1 MELKIKI
8 TPENKDKV
16 FQLISELLESETEGI
31 IDIGVL
37 QPGEIKT
44 TQPPQF
50 LAQDY
55 LKIPKEV
62 SGLENGHIT
71 EDNEQ
76 ARRVGTWG
84 QFNSFFPVKAALRIL
99 ANLME
104 ERNVDSIKLDEFV
117 GICIDLFR
125 KKKLEAYRGFPSSN
139 KDTAVGRFV
148 WHFLTPAQEMGL
160 IKVKESNLEYDW
172 IPNSQNDWG
181 EVSITLTRQG
191 LEFAML
197 KNNLFD
203 SPSPRQILTEEE
215 KEWIVEFLK
224 RIDDEGY
231 KEYSL
236 LKDVFEFLKQGH
248 NGKDDL
254 WNWFEKDQ
262 RFIDYVK
269 SWSRKARLGRE
280 EDVQKQIRNLA
291 MTFSASKV
299 ALLRE
304 LGVVNNRRNDYTIMG
319 ELE

>member
-1 MELKIKI
+1 MDLKIKI

-31 IDIGVL
+31 IDLGVL

-117 GICIDLFR
+117 EICIDLFR
-125 KKKLEAYRGFPSSN
+125 KKKLGEYRGFPSSK

-148 WHFLTPAQEMGL
+148 WHFLTPTQEMGL
-160 IKVKESNLEYDW
+160 IKIKEPNLDHKW
-172 IPNSQNDWG
+172 IPTPPNEWG
-181 EVSITLTRQG
+181 EVSITLTCQG

-215 KEWIVEFLK
+215 KEWIIEFLK

-280 EDVQKQIRNLA
+280 EDVQKQIRNVA

-304 LGVVNNRRNDYTIMG
+304 LGAIKDKRNCYDVIG
-319 ELE
+319 EVG